1 MASWLLASEPICLA
15 DPGSAQPAWPVAP
28 GRGARLG
35 QGAAPSCS
43 KLLPAGKLSL
53 LMAWMLT
60 GVMEQRGKPPW
71 SRGCREV
78 RALGSSRCLY
88 WSSRW
93 PFLAGRLSLVKALQV
108 WAGG

>member
-35 QGAAPSCS
+35 QGLLQAAACREVV
-43 KLLPAGKLSL
+43 LADGVD
-53 LMAWMLT
+53 AD

-78 RALGSSRCLY
+78 RALGGSRCLY